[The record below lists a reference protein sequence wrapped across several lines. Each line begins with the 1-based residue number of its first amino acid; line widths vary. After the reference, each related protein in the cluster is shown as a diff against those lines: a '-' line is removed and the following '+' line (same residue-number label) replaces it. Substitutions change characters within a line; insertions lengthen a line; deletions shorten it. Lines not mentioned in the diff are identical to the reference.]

1 MRQHIILF
9 FLVVIFCQ
17 YTYAQ
22 QSMRKLPYS
31 INQPSLNVSH
41 PFISGDGQTLL
52 YLTDYT
58 EDGSLTMFWTQK
70 NGTQWAD
77 SKEVTRLV
85 NRPDQSLQGAY
96 SLNYD
101 GTMMIITS
109 RKSGLGGF
117 ELWYSEK
124 RNGDWTPVR
133 NFGAPIN
140 SSANEGAAVLT
151 TDGKGMYFMR
161 CNQMN
166 ERQAD
171 GCKLYFA
178 EKKYRRWQE
187 PQPLPQ
193 NINDYEPQMPR
204 IMADGETLIFSS
216 RAAGGKGGFDLFI
229 TKKNE
234 SGWEDPVRLEF
245 ANTTRDDQFVSAAAK
260 GRYLYKAQPGARKME
275 IVQLLFPEDLK
286 PKGVYR
292 VNGQITDNAGESIV
306 ADLKV
311 FETSARK
318 RLINETT
325 DQDGT
330 FSFVLV
336 EGNTYDVSL
345 EPKNGQLQYFA
356 KIYDLQEIPSRDRE
370 NIKVTAA
377 PHPLNVPVKNDN
389 IIFQPYK
396 TEIDDKSVFEVRR
409 LAALLR
415 ANPDWKINITSI
427 LYDYKE
433 DTTFSD
439 PDLTETRKDTLL
451 QPVNKIIPSELI
463 STTIND
469 TLHLD
474 SLESNGAYFA
484 NETDTLLV
492 MIDVDSVHIQN
503 KLDSA
508 TIPIYQ
514 QEIETMYNNDR
525 SLKEAEALKDL
536 LITYG
541 IEADRIVTE
550 GKIEKEG
557 ISDKPKAIEITLL
570 PAF

>member
-1 MRQHIILF
+1 MRRYIIFF
-9 FLVVIFCQ
+9 FLPVIFCQ
-17 YTYAQ
+17 YSYAQ
-22 QSMRKLPYS
+22 QSMRKLPYN
-31 INQPSLNVSH
+31 INQPSLNISH

-70 NGTQWAD
+70 NGTQWVD
-77 SKEVTRLV
+77 GKEVTRLV
-85 NRPDQSLQGAY
+85 NRPDQNLQGAY

-101 GTMMIITS
+101 GTLMIITS

-161 CNQMN
+161 CSQMN
-166 ERQAD
+166 EIFAE

-178 EKKYRRWQE
+178 EKKYGRWQE

-193 NINDYEPQMPR
+193 NINQYEPQMPR
-204 IMADGETLIFSS
+204 ILADGETLIFSS
-216 RAAGGKGGFDLFI
+216 GAGGGKGGFDLYV
-229 TKKNE
+229 TKKAE
-234 SGWEDPVRLEF
+234 AGWEDPVKLEF
-245 ANTTRDDQFVSAAAK
+245 ANTARDDQFVSAAAK

-286 PKGVYR
+286 PKEVYR
-292 VNGQITDNAGESIV
+292 VNGQITDNAGKPIV

-311 FETSARK
+311 FETSGRK

-345 EPKNGQLQYFA
+345 EPKNTQLQYFS

-370 NIKVTAA
+370 NLTITAA
-377 PHPLNVPVKNDN
+377 PYQLNVPVINEQ
-389 IIFQPYK
+389 IVFQPQNP
-396 TEIDDKSVFEVRR
+396 EIKDRSVFEIRR

-415 ANPDWKINITSI
+415 ANPDWRIKVASI

-433 DTTFSD
+433 DSICSD
-439 PDLTETRKDTLL
+439 PDLTEVRTDTLL
-451 QPVNKIIPSELI
+451 QPVNKIVPSELI
-463 STTIND
+463 TTAVND
-469 TLHLD
+469 TIHLD
-474 SLESNGAYFA
+474 SLEINGAYFA
-484 NETDTLLV
+484 NELDTLLV

-503 KLDSA
+503 KLDST
-508 TIPIYQ
+508 TISKYQ
-514 QEIETMYNNDR
+514 QVVKTTYNNDR
-525 SLKEAEALKDL
+525 TLKEAEALKDL
-536 LITYG
+536 LTTYG
-541 IEADRIVTE
+541 VEPERIFTE
-550 GKIEKEG
+550 GRVESEEF
-557 ISDKPKAIEITLL
+557 SDKPKAIEITLL
-570 PAF
+570 PVF